1 MAKIKSKS
9 TDRIMTNDIAEEEF
23 WAEAVKEQQDAS
35 SVPSQEVD
43 HGGWLEE
50 NYDGQLSVDVY
61 QTEDSIVIKSTIA
74 GVKSEDIDISI
85 NNDMVTIRGLRQK
98 QEEVAKED
106 YFYQECYWGG
116 FSRSII
122 LPVEVKEDK
131 VDAVLENG
139 ILTVILPRAIKTKS
153 TSIKVKERK

>member
-1 MAKIKSKS
+1 MPKIKSKS
-9 TDRIMTNDIAEEEF
+9 SDKIMTNDIAEEEF
-23 WAEAVKEQQDAS
+23 WADAVKEQQAGSVS
-35 SVPSQEVD
+35 SEVD
-43 HGGWLEE
+43 NDEWMEE

-61 QTEDSIVIKSTIA
+61 QTENSIVIKSTIA

-85 NNDMVTIRGLRQK
+85 NNDMITIRGLRQK

-122 LPVEVKEDK
+122 LPIEVKEDK
-131 VDAVLENG
+131 IDAVLENG
-139 ILTVILPRAIKTKS
+139 ILTVVLPRAIKAKS
-153 TSIKVKERK
+153 TSIKVKEKK

>member
-1 MAKIKSKS
+1 MPKNKSKS
-9 TDRIMTNDIAEEEF
+9 SDKIMTDDIAEEEF
-23 WAEAVKEQQDAS
+23 WADAVREQQENSPS
-35 SVPSQEVD
+35 SEVD
-43 HGGWLEE
+43 NGAWLEE

-61 QTEDSIVIKSTIA
+61 QTENSIVIKSTIA
-74 GVKSEDIDISI
+74 GVKSEDIDVSI
-85 NNDMVTIRGLRQK
+85 NNDMVTIRGLRQR

-131 VDAVLENG
+131 IDAVLENG
-139 ILTVILPRAIKTKS
+139 ILTVILPKAIKAKS
-153 TSIKVKERK
+153 TNIKVKEKK

>member
-1 MAKIKSKS
+1 MSKNKSKS
-9 TDRIMTNDIAEEEF
+9 SDKIMTDDIAEEEF
-23 WAEAVKEQQDAS
+23 WADAVKTQQEDSAF
-35 SVPSQEVD
+35 PEVD
-43 HGGWLEE
+43 NGEWMEE

-98 QEEVAKED
+98 QEEVSKED

-139 ILTVILPRAIKTKS
+139 ILTVVLPRSIKTKS
-153 TSIKVKERK
+153 TSIKVKEKN

>member
-1 MAKIKSKS
+1 MAKLKSKS

-35 SVPSQEVD
+35 AITSQEVD

-139 ILTVILPRAIKTKS
+139 ILTVVLPRAIKTKS
-153 TSIKVKERK
+153 TSIKVKEKK

>member
-1 MAKIKSKS
+1 MAKTKSK
-9 TDRIMTNDIAEEEF
+9 TIMTNDIAEEEF
-23 WAEAVKEQQDAS
+23 WADAVKDQEETAIIGEQDI
-35 SVPSQEVD
+35 D

-153 TSIKVKERK
+153 TSIKVKEKK